1 MNKRDFLSRL
11 STVADKYK
19 LDRSEIM
26 IVGSCAAVLN
36 GIETYVNDIDTL
48 IGFANMDRIFYIKNA
63 TEVLL
68 PTCGNMEASPMF
80 TLDKVDFVLHGSF
93 DTCYPTFNHRKFK
106 VLTKLGLLQYR
117 LDLGREKDFKDI
129 LALMSYWTD
138 LDDKYTARLIELRKQ
153 YGK

>member
-19 LDRSEIM
+19 LDRSDIM

-48 IGFANMDRIFYIKNA
+48 IGPANMGRLHCIKNV
-63 TEVLL
+63 TEVTI
-68 PTCGNMEASPMF
+68 PTCGNMEESTLF
-80 TLDKVDFVLHGSF
+80 TLDRVDFVLHNSF

-129 LALMSYWTD
+129 LALMSYWIE
-138 LDDKYTARLIELRKQ
+138 LDEKYTARLNELRKR

>member
-48 IGFANMDRIFYIKNA
+48 IGFTNMDRIFYIKEA

-68 PTCGNMEASPMF
+68 PTCGNMEGSPMF
-80 TLDKVDFVLHGSF
+80 TLDKVDFVLHSSF

-117 LDLGREKDFKDI
+117 LDLGREKDLKDI
-129 LALMSYWTD
+129 FALMTYWIE